1 MVVWES
7 WNLGKQLLKDPVD
20 PLVEVQ
26 DETSGCA
33 FDGSYEL
40 IYNGRPP
47 SFFSLHSEPRSCCP

>member
-1 MVVWES
+1 MVVSES

-40 IYNGRPP
+40 YTMVDPGFYVWTLQR
-47 SFFSLHSEPRSCCP
+47 LD